1 MLQFNFDANA
11 GETPASVAQ
20 KRALV
25 AQILGTAKSPSNV
38 GEGFSAIG
46 DGIVANVLGGRAA
59 EAEKAGQASADDT
72 FAQLVASITGQG
84 AATPSYTPQAA
95 TASPSSLPSVSPF
108 EYTAAGLPRDPDT
121 GYLMAEDDP
130 RYAEAVRLYGNN
142 GGSADASYIRQ
153 GLINRGLPEHVADAF
168 LLNMQD
174 ESGLNPGIN
183 EASPTVPGSRGGFGL
198 YQLTGPRRVAYEQ
211 YAQQLGVDP
220 SNVDAQL
227 DFMMSELQGPEARA
241 YQSIMAA
248 PDTGSAAAAIVNDFL
263 RPAEEHRARRAAQ
276 YTGGAPTQV
285 AQGPDLAMLM
295 EAASNPWL
303 SDSQKS
309 VINSMIAQQMQQ
321 QDPAYQQGLRA
332 GDLGIQKAELELE
345 ALRNKPPPL
354 PDAPKTEKIY
364 DPATGQEIV
373 VQWNGQTWEPL
384 GGAKGDEPTSNM
396 RDYEAYAADERAAGR
411 EPLNRLQYEQEV
423 RKAGASNIT
432 TNVGG
437 EQTPGWKKIDETFAE
452 TYLDWNSGGWADT
465 QKQLEQLG
473 ESLDILENGGDVT
486 GAIGMLPR
494 EMGAFFNP
502 DGTIAR
508 ENVEE
513 VVQRS
518 LREILGAQFT
528 EKEGERL
535 IARAFNPLLSP
546 AENTKRVKRLL
557 TTIQGMAESKQGM
570 VDYFDQNGTLRGY
583 QGTRVKPS
591 DIDRLADEFGKAPGE
606 DEAAPL
612 SQSQAVPGIE
622 DLVQKYLVP

>member
-1 MLQFNFDANA
+1 MLQFNFDAQK

-321 QDPAYQQGLRA
+321 QDPAYQLGLEKLGLEVA
-332 GDLGIQKAELELE
+332 GMRNPQPDPGFRVLTAEEAAKMNLPEGAYQVGPDNKVYEIGGGGTSVNVNLG
-345 ALRNKPPPL
+345 
-354 PDAPKTEKIY
+354 DGAPGLGKLSTDY
-364 DPATGQEIV
+364 GYVLDPATSQPKIDPTTGLPTAAPVPGSPAAIAAEQAASAAAQGIETEGTYADIVTEDIGRALTLLEQDPTFTTGMFGVALGNWKGSNADRLDQLLNTVRSNVAFDRLQLMRESSPTGGALGSVTENELKLLESAIGSLERSNPDDLAYNLKRVQEIYDRV
-373 VQWNGQTWEPL
+373 MQKAAAYPNASQFGFG
-384 GGAKGDEPTSNM
+384 GGAKP
-396 RDYEAYAADERAAGR
+396 AGG
-411 EPLNRLQYEQEV
+411 Q
-423 RKAGASNIT
+423 
-432 TNVGG
+432 
-437 EQTPGWKKIDETFAE
+437 
-452 TYLDWNSGGWADT
+452 SGP
-465 QKQLEQLG
+465 
-473 ESLDILENGGDVT
+473 V
-486 GAIGMLPR
+486 
-494 EMGAFFNP
+494 
-502 DGTIAR
+502 
-508 ENVEE
+508 
-513 VVQRS
+513 
-518 LREILGAQFT
+518 
-528 EKEGERL
+528 
-535 IARAFNPLLSP
+535 
-546 AENTKRVKRLL
+546 
-557 TTIQGMAESKQGM
+557 
-570 VDYFDQNGTLRGY
+570 
-583 QGTRVKPS
+583 
-591 DIDRLADEFGKAPGE
+591 DIDALLE
-606 DEAAPL
+606 
-612 SQSQAVPGIE
+612 
-622 DLVQKYLVP
+622 KYQ